1 MPDLKGLSLLGA
13 QRGAAHGATFH
24 ALNPATNQPLAPAYY
39 SADMAEVNTAAQ
51 LAAQAFHQYGN
62 APGSVRAALLR
73 HIADNIEAVR
83 EDLVARATAE
93 TALPASRIHSE
104 IGRTCVQLRVF
115 ALVAEEGSWV
125 DARIDQAD
133 PHRQPLPRPDVR
145 SYLRPLGPVAVFGAG
160 NFPLAFSVAGG
171 DTASALAAGCPV
183 VAVAHYAHPGTAELA
198 GRAIRDAVRACG
210 LPEGVFSLLY
220 GAGHEVGQALV
231 RHPAMAAVGF
241 TGSRAGG
248 LALLKLAQERP
259 VPIPFYGEMSS
270 VNPVFLLPEALHTS
284 GPQLARSFA
293 ASVTLGVGQFC
304 TNPGLLFA
312 PQGADAEE
320 FSHVL
325 QEALG
330 QVVAAAML
338 TPGIAQAY
346 YEGVAARR
354 NMAGVTPLFIGASDA
369 PNYAGPALMQTNAA
383 TFLRQPT
390 LAAELFGP
398 AALLVTYDRQTDL
411 ATLAQ
416 TLEGQ
421 LTAT

>member
-1 MPDLKGLSLLGA
+1 MVFLHNSQFIITCLGVLRYTGPANERVLFTIHNSQSLFMPELNGLSIIGA
-13 QRGAAHGATFH
+13 QRGAAHGTTFH
-24 ALNPATNQPLAPAYY
+24 ALNPATNEPLAPAYHG
-39 SADMAEVNTAAQ
+39 ADMAEVNTAAQ
-51 LAAQAFHQYGN
+51 LAATAFREYGN

-73 HIADNIEAVR
+73 QIADNIEAVR
-83 EDLVARATAE
+83 ADLVARATAE
-93 TALPASRIHSE
+93 TALPVPRIHSE
-104 IGRTCVQLRVF
+104 IGRTCAQLRVF

-198 GRAIRDAVRACG
+198 GRAIRQAIAACG

-220 GAGHEVGQALV
+220 GAGHEAGQALV

-270 VNPVFLLPEALHTS
+270 VNPVFLLPEALHKS
-284 GPQLARSFA
+284 GPQLARGFA

-312 PQGADAEE
+312 PQGADTEE
-320 FSHVL
+320 FSRVL
-325 QEALG
+325 QEAL
-330 QVVAAAML
+330 A
-338 TPGIAQAY
+338 
-346 YEGVAARR
+346 
-354 NMAGVTPLFIGASDA
+354 
-369 PNYAGPALMQTNAA
+369 
-383 TFLRQPT
+383 
-390 LAAELFGP
+390 
-398 AALLVTYDRQTDL
+398 
-411 ATLAQ
+411 
-416 TLEGQ
+416 
-421 LTAT
+421 